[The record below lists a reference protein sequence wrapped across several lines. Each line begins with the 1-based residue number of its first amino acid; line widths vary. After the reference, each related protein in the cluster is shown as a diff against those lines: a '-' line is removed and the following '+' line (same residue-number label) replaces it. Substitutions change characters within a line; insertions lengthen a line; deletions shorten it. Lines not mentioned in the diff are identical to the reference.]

1 MREFRWYRRLEYGL
15 IQITE
20 SDSTSV
26 SSDVHADVSSS
37 QLALAISNAQGIHGG
52 LYVCNASNALG
63 SDTMEVRVKLIK

>member
-1 MREFRWYRRLEYGL
+1 MVQTLEYGL

-20 SDSTSV
+20 SDSTST
-26 SSDVHADVSSS
+26 DVHADVSSS
-37 QLALAISNAQGIHGG
+37 QQALAINNAQGIHGG